1 MTIRT
6 LTDAESILVE
16 ELIPVYEDAEN
27 QERLTYLLNSL
38 RSLLGESRALGKLAH
53 SFKFRLKDTTS
64 LRDKLHRQLVRDVDE
79 FHIPFHL
86 NRENFF
92 TEINDLVGCRVLH
105 LHTRQ
110 MQAIDPTLR
119 KLFEDAPFQLLDRYP
134 VAKLWDDESR
144 KYFEDIEIRT
154 ESQPRMYSSV
164 HYVIASGSRFRLTA
178 EVQVRTLAQEL
189 WGEVDHKINYP
200 HPNESL
206 SCREQ
211 IRTLAWVA
219 SSCTRLVDSI
229 FATHD
234 EELVQIA
241 PAAAPVA
248 VVPVAEP
255 QTAEPPAVVL
265 PAAAPPEPE

>member
-6 LTDAESILVE
+6 LIDAERALVE
-16 ELIPVYEDAEN
+16 ELMSVYEDAEN

-38 RSLLGESRALGKLAH
+38 RSLLGEARALGKLAH
-53 SFKFRLKDTTS
+53 SFKSRLKDTTS
-64 LRDKLHRQLVRDVDE
+64 LRDKLARQLVRDVDE
-79 FHIPFHL
+79 RHVPFHIS
-86 NRENFF
+86 RENLF

-110 MQAIDPTLR
+110 MQDIDPTLR
-119 KLFEDAPFQLLDRYP
+119 KLFDDAPFQLLEAYP
-134 VAKLWDDESR
+134 IAKIWDDESR
-144 KYFEDIEIRT
+144 KYFEDIGIKT

-164 HYVIASGSRFRLTA
+164 HYVIASNSRFRLTA

-200 HPNESL
+200 HSNESL

-229 FATHD
+229 FATHHD
-234 EELVQIA
+234 EMLQIA
-241 PAAAPVA
+241 PAVSAPRGQAAPDSR
-248 VVPVAEP
+248 EP
-255 QTAEPPAVVL
+255 SREGERSAQPQNHKE
-265 PAAAPPEPE
+265 